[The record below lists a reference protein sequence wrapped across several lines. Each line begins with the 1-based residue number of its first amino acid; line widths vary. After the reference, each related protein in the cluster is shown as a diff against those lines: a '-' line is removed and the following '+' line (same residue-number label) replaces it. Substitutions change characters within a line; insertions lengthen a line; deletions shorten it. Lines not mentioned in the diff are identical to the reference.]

1 MSIAV
6 FKPTIWSAVLQRH
19 LDRKL
24 IYAQPMVCNRNYEGD
39 IAEMGESVKIQKI
52 GDPAIQTYESGV
64 DLNAP
69 ERPSGTQNTLTINQS
84 KAFNIAVD
92 DIDATQVNVDALNA
106 LAARAAV
113 KMAQAIDSIVS
124 AKIVTK
130 ATTNTL
136 GTETAPITVKDS
148 EGEFTPYTL
157 TVEARRLLAE
167 QNAPIDSEELWAI
180 ISPSYEALVYNDP
193 KFIASGSEIGATF
206 IRNGVIGNLNGFTL
220 IRTTGVPTAKGTNEE
235 HENEKIIFGCGNY
248 HTTFA
253 SQLTK
258 VEAYRIQNQ
267 FGDALKG
274 LELFGVEVIEP
285 ESLVVASVSGKP

>member
-24 IYAQPMVCNRNYEGD
+24 IYGQPMICNRNWEGD

-52 GDPAIQTYESGV
+52 GDPTIQTYESGV

-69 ERPSGTQNTLTINQS
+69 ERPTGTQNTLTINQS

-92 DIDATQVNVDALNA
+92 DIDAAQVNVDTLNA

-113 KMAQAIDSIVS
+113 KMAQSIDSVVS
-124 AKIVTK
+124 AKIVSK

-136 GTETAPITVKDS
+136 GTEAAPITVKDA

-167 QNAPIDSEELWAI
+167 QNAPIDDEELWMV
-180 ISPSYEALVYNDP
+180 ISPSFEALIYNDP
-193 KFIASGSEIGATF
+193 KYIASGSEIGATF
-206 IRNGVIGNLNGFTL
+206 IRNGVIGDLNGFTV
-220 IRTTGVPTAKGTNEE
+220 IRTTGVPTAKGAEE
-235 HENEKIIFGCGNY
+235 KHQNEKIVFGCGNY

-258 VEAYRIQNQ
+258 LEAYRIQNQ

-285 ESLVVASVSGKP
+285 ESLVVASVSGTI